1 MRLHTAHLPCLF
13 EALTSRINLAF
24 IACASVVVLA
34 GCASIVS
41 KSEYPVAVTSN
52 PTGADFVVKRANGLP
67 IASGVT
73 PATITL
79 SASDGYFKPAK
90 YTVEFRRK
98 GVVQSVPLTAKIDGW
113 YFGNLLFGGIIVGML
128 IVDPATGAMWT
139 LKDTVVATFQQTAD
153 AEKPGQRALRIVD
166 VNSLPMKYRGQMLAL
181 N

>member
-1 MRLHTAHLPCLF
+1 MKKHI
-13 EALTSRINLAF
+13 ALIVV
-24 IACASVVVLA
+24 ASAAVLA

-52 PTGADFVVKRANGLP
+52 PTGADFTVKRANGLP

-79 SASDGYFKPAK
+79 AASDGYFKPAK

-128 IVDPATGAMWT
+128 IVDPATGAMWR
-139 LKDTVVATFQQTAD
+139 LNDTVVATFQQTAD
-153 AEKPGQRALRIVD
+153 AAPRNPRVLQIVD
-166 VNSLPMKYRGQMLAL
+166 INSLPMKYHGRLLAL
-181 N
+181 R

>member
-1 MRLHTAHLPCLF
+1 MQKHI
-13 EALTSRINLAF
+13 ALIVVAG
-24 IACASVVVLA
+24 AVVLA

-52 PTGADFVVKRANGLP
+52 PTGADFTVKRANGLP

-79 SASDGYFKPAK
+79 AASDGYFKPAK

-98 GVVQSVPLTAKIDGW
+98 GVAQSVPLTAKVDGW
-113 YFGNLLFGGIIVGML
+113 YFGNILFGGLIGLL
-128 IVDPATGAMWT
+128 IVDPATGAMWR
-139 LKDTVVATFQQTAD
+139 LNDTVVATYQQTAD
-153 AEKPGQRALRIVD
+153 AGTAGRRGLQIVD
-166 VNSLPMKYRGQMLAL
+166 VNSLPMKYRGQLLAL

>member
-1 MRLHTAHLPCLF
+1 MNTHIAFLF
-13 EALTSRINLAF
+13 VVAA
-24 IACASVVVLA
+24 VVLA

-41 KSEYPVAVTSN
+41 KSEYPVSITSN

-79 SASDGYFKPAK
+79 GASDGYFKPAK

-98 GVVQSVPLTAKIDGW
+98 GVAQSVPLTAKIDGW
-113 YFGNLLFGGIIVGML
+113 YFGNILLGGIIGLL

-139 LKDTVVATFQQTAD
+139 LNDTAIATFQQTASASTGD
-153 AEKPGQRALRIVD
+153 RGLKVVSID
-166 VNSLPMKYRGQMLAL
+166 SLPMKYQGQLVAL
-181 N
+181 R

>member
-1 MRLHTAHLPCLF
+1 MKTHIAFLF
-13 EALTSRINLAF
+13 VVAA
-24 IACASVVVLA
+24 VVLA

-41 KSEYPVAVTSN
+41 KSEYPVAITSN

-79 SASDGYFKPAK
+79 GASDGYFKPAK

-98 GVVQSVPLTAKIDGW
+98 GVAQSVPLTAKIDGW
-113 YFGNLLFGGIIVGML
+113 YFGNILLGGIIGLL

-139 LKDTVVATFQQTAD
+139 LNDTAIATFQQTASASTGD
-153 AEKPGQRALRIVD
+153 HGLKVVSID
-166 VNSLPMKYRGQMLAL
+166 SLPMKYQGQLVAL
-181 N
+181 R

>member
-1 MRLHTAHLPCLF
+1 MKNHI
-13 EALTSRINLAF
+13 TS
-24 IACASVVVLA
+24 SVVLASIVLA

-52 PTGADFVVKRANGLP
+52 PTGAEFVVKRSSGLP
-67 IASGVT
+67 IASGIT

-79 SASDGYFKPAK
+79 SSSEGYFKPAK

-98 GVVQSVPLTAKIDGW
+98 GVVQSVPLTAKINGW
-113 YFGNLLFGGIIVGML
+113 YFGNLVFGGIIVGML

-139 LKDTVVATFQQTAD
+139 LKDTVIATFQQTAD
-153 AEKPGQRALRIVD
+153 VSPGQRVLRIAD
-166 VNSLPMKYRGQMLAL
+166 INSLPMKYRGQLVAL

>member
-1 MRLHTAHLPCLF
+1 MKKHI
-13 EALTSRINLAF
+13 ALIVV
-24 IACASVVVLA
+24 ASAVVLA

-79 SASDGYFKPAK
+79 AASDGYFKPAK
-90 YTVEFRRK
+90 YSVEFRRK
-98 GVVQSVPLTAKIDGW
+98 GVVQSVPLTAKVDGW
-113 YFGNLLFGGIIVGML
+113 YFGNILIGGLIGLL
-128 IVDPATGAMWT
+128 IVDPATGAMWS
-139 LKDTVVATFQQTAD
+139 LNDTVIATFQQTAD
-153 AEKPGQRALRIVD
+153 ATPASHRSLRIAD
-166 VNSLPMKYRGQMLAL
+166 VNSLPMQYRGQLVAL

>member
-1 MRLHTAHLPCLF
+1 MRIYTSHLPCLI

-24 IACASVVVLA
+24 LACASLVVLA

-52 PTGADFVVKRANGLP
+52 PTGADFVVKRSSGLP

-79 SASDGYFKPAK
+79 SSSEGYFKPAK

-98 GVVQSVPLTAKIDGW
+98 GVVQSVPLTAKINGW

-139 LKDTVVATFQQTAD
+139 LKDTVIATFQQTAD
-153 AEKPGQRALRIVD
+153 AGTPGQRKLQIVD
-166 VNSLPMKYRGQMLAL
+166 IDSLPMKYRGQLVAL

>member
-1 MRLHTAHLPCLF
+1 MKHQ
-13 EALTSRINLAF
+13 IAF
-24 IACASVVVLA
+24 LLVVSAVVLA

-41 KSEYPVAVTSN
+41 KSEYPVAITSN
-52 PTGADFVVKRANGLP
+52 PIGADFVVKRGNGIP
-67 IASGVT
+67 VASGIT

-113 YFGNLLFGGIIVGML
+113 YFGNILFGGIIGL
-128 IVDPATGAMWT
+128 RIVDPATGAMWS
-139 LKDTVVATFQQTAD
+139 LKDTTMATFQQTAD
-153 AEKPGQRALRIVD
+153 VAPGQRALRIAD
-166 VNSLPMKYRGQMLAL
+166 INSLPMKYRGQLVAL

>member
-1 MRLHTAHLPCLF
+1 MKKHTALLIVVT
-13 EALTSRINLAF
+13 A
-24 IACASVVVLA
+24 VVLA

-52 PTGADFVVKRANGLP
+52 PTGADFVVKKSNGLP

-79 SASDGYFKPAK
+79 AASDGYFKPAK

-113 YFGNLLFGGIIVGML
+113 YFGNILVGGLIGLL
-128 IVDPATGAMWT
+128 IVDPATGAMWA
-139 LKDTVVATFQQTAD
+139 LNDTVIATFRQTAD
-153 AEKPGQRALRIVD
+153 AAPGQRALRVVD
-166 VNSLPMKYRGQMLAL
+166 INSLPMKYHGQLLAL
-181 N
+181 R